1 MTARVLVVDDI
12 LANVRLLEAKLTAE
26 YFEVHTA
33 MNGVDALETVHRV
46 KPDIV
51 LLDVMMPG
59 MDGIE
64 VCRRIKGSSQTHHV
78 PVIMVTALDQPDD
91 RVRGLEAGADDFL
104 TKPVSDVALFCRVKS
119 LVRLKM
125 LTDELRARVSASE
138 SMGLVHIVEQDVLAA
153 GRGSILLIDN
163 SNNLISRIR
172 GTLGQRHDITA
183 IDDPQLAI
191 FEATE
196 NRYELIIISLDFEN
210 FDGLRLCSQL
220 RSLERTRHVPLLII
234 VDPDDHE
241 RLLRALDM
249 GVNDYLLRPV
259 DKQELMAR
267 VNTQIRRWRYAE
279 QLRTNVKQSLEM
291 AATDALTGLY
301 NRRFMEKQLSALTV
315 SAANRGKALA
325 VLMID
330 VDYFKSINDN
340 HGHDVGDRVL
350 QELAS
355 RMRDGLRA
363 LDIPCRTGG
372 EEFIIVLPETEKSV
386 ALRIAE
392 RLRKLISS
400 KPFNAGAKPG
410 ALNITVSIGVAAFEH
425 TDDDMDKL
433 LKRADEALYRAKRD
447 GRNRVTL
454 AAA

>member
-33 MNGVDALETVHRV
+33 MNGLDALEIVHRV

-64 VCRRIKGSSQTHHV
+64 VCRRIKSNSQTHHI

-125 LTDELRARVSASE
+125 LTDELRSRAAASE
-138 SMGLVHIVEQDVLAA
+138 SMGLVKLAGDDVLASQP
-153 GRGSILLIDN
+153 GKILLIDN
-163 SNNLISRIR
+163 RNNLISRIK
-172 GTLGQRHDITA
+172 GTIGERHEIKT
-183 IDDPQLAI
+183 IDDPQLAL

-196 NRYELIIISLDFEN
+196 HGYELIIISLDFET

-220 RSLERTRHVPLLII
+220 RSLERTRQVPILII
-234 VDPDDHE
+234 VDPDDNE
-241 RLLRALDM
+241 RLMRALDM

-259 DKQELMAR
+259 DKQELLAR
-267 VNTQIRRWRYAE
+267 VNTQIRRWRYTE
-279 QLRTNVKQSLEM
+279 QLRNNVRQSIEM

-301 NRRFMEKQLSALTV
+301 NRRFMEKQLSAL
-315 SAANRGKALA
+315 SLAAANRGKALA
-325 VLMID
+325 VLVID
-330 VDYFKSINDN
+330 VDYFKSINDT

-350 QELAS
+350 QELAA
-355 RMRDGLRA
+355 RIKDGVRN
-363 LDIPCRTGG
+363 LDMPCRTGG
-372 EEFIIVLPETEKSV
+372 EEFIAILPDADRAMAMRV
-386 ALRIAE
+386 GE
-392 RLRKLISS
+392 RLRKFVST
-400 KPFNAGAKPG
+400 KPFNAGAKTGP
-410 ALNITVSIGVAAFEH
+410 LPITVSIGVASFEGVN
-425 TDDDMDKL
+425 DNMEAL
-433 LKRADEALYRAKRD
+433 LKRADEALYQAKRD

>member
-33 MNGVDALETVHRV
+33 MNGVDALESVQRV

-64 VCRRIKGSSQTHHV
+64 VCRRIKSNSQTHHI
-78 PVIMVTALDQPDD
+78 PVVMVTALDQPDD

-104 TKPVSDVALFCRVKS
+104 TKPVSDLALFCRVKS

-125 LTDELRARVSASE
+125 LTDELRSRAAAGE
-138 SMGLVHIVEQDVLAA
+138 SMGLVKVVEQDVL
-153 GRGSILLIDN
+153 GQEPGKILLIDN
-163 SNNLISRIR
+163 RNNLLARIK
-172 GTLGQRHDITA
+172 GTIGKRHEIRSL
-183 IDDPQLAI
+183 DDPQLAL

-196 NRYELIIISLDFEN
+196 NGYELIIVNLDFDN

-220 RSLERTRHVPLLII
+220 RSLERTRQVPILII

-267 VNTQIRRWRYAE
+267 VNTQIKRWRYTE
-279 QLRTNVKQSLEM
+279 QLRSNVKQSIEM
-291 AATDALTGLY
+291 AVTDALTGLY
-301 NRRFMEKQLSALTV
+301 NRRFMEKQLSALTLN
-315 SAANRGKALA
+315 AANRGKPISLL
-325 VLMID
+325 VVD

-350 QELAS
+350 QELAA
-355 RMRDGLRA
+355 RLKEGLRN
-363 LDIPCRTGG
+363 LDLPCRTGG
-372 EEFIIVLPETEKSV
+372 EEFIVVLPDTDKTV
-386 ALRIAE
+386 ALRVGE
-392 RLRKLISS
+392 RVRKLIGAR
-400 KPFNAGAKPG
+400 PFNAGAKSGP
-410 ALNITVSIGVAAFEH
+410 LTITVSIGVASFEAAED
-425 TDDDMDKL
+425 TMESL
-433 LKRADEALYRAKRD
+433 LKRGDEALYQAKRE
-447 GRNRVTL
+447 GRNRVIP